1 MDLKQFSEL
10 FNPLPG
16 NHYMQVT
23 TADDEISDLMRLML
37 EKVDGELD
45 VVLYNDENLN
55 FSQPFR
61 ALARSNDIIV
71 FKDTFLSH
79 ENQKLILKIAYTSLA
94 NTADIII
101 MEKKGLMD
109 IEAMKNML
117 EDFEFRAA
125 NDMDIVD
132 GYDLVMAKK
141 MHMWGNGL

>member
-71 FKDTFLSH
+71 FKDTFHSH

-125 NDMDIVD
+125 NDIDIVD